1 MCADEQYTAT
11 EKFAADNIVTVETFP
26 ARPGLPPVDVPLSEG
41 MTLGDLTESLQIP
54 GDTEAVI
61 VNGVYVRPDYRLQPG
76 DHVKIIPFMSG
87 G

>member
-1 MCADEQYTAT
+1 MCPKE
-11 EKFAADNIVTVETFP
+11 NIVTVETFP
-26 ARPGLPPVDVPLSEG
+26 ARPGLPPVDVPLSAG
-41 MTLGDLTESLQIP
+41 MTLGELTNSLEIP
-54 GDTEAVI
+54 ADTEAVI

>member
-1 MCADEQYTAT
+1 VIKAHD
-11 EKFAADNIVTVETFP
+11 IVTVETFP
-26 ARPGLPPVDVPLSEG
+26 ARPGHPPVDMPLTEG
-41 MTLGDLTESLQIP
+41 MTLAELIDRLKIP

-61 VNGVYVRPDYRLQPG
+61 VNGTYVPLDYRLQPG

>member
-1 MCADEQYTAT
+1 MASEGQNIAT
-11 EKFAADNIVTVETFP
+11 ERFGTHSIVTVETFP
-26 ARPGLPPVDVPLSEG
+26 ARPGRPPVDVALTAG
-41 MTLGDLTESLQIP
+41 MTLGELLDGLRIP
-54 GDTEAVI
+54 ADTEAVI